1 MVREIPANPP
11 KGAPKKRRRMNL
23 ALRGLVLL
31 SAALT
36 LTAGA
41 SVLFYLLLRG
51 ARQLGREFLFR
62 SPSPLKGEYGILP
75 GIINTLY
82 IIVLTLLT
90 AAPLGIGAAVY
101 LSEYAKPGRLTRLI
115 AFTTGTLAGIP
126 SVVYGLF
133 GALFFGET
141 LRLGYSILTGS
152 LTLSLMVLPAIIRS
166 SQDAL
171 EAVPASLRESAL
183 GCGAT
188 QWQMLRTVVLPCAR
202 KGLAASVLLAVGRI
216 TGESAALLFT
226 AGAATNL
233 PRNWLTH
240 PLASGASLTV
250 QMYLGISNGGYIDE
264 AFGIALVLAMIL
276 VALYFLTAA
285 LTAEPHGREEDS
297 L

>member
-1 MVREIPANPP
+1 MIDKIPNSPVD
-11 KGAPKKRRRMNL
+11 GVGGKRRWINL
-23 ALRGLVLL
+23 ALRAVVFF
-31 SAALT
+31 SAVFT
-36 LTAGA
+36 VTAAA
-41 SVLFYLLLRG
+41 SILFYLLLRG
-51 ARQLGREFLFR
+51 AGKLRWEFLFR

-75 GIINTLY
+75 GIVNTLY
-82 IIVLTLLT
+82 IIILTLLT

-101 LSEYAKPGRLTRLI
+101 LSEYAKPGRITRLI

-133 GALFFGET
+133 GAIFFGEV
-141 LRLGYSILTGS
+141 LHLGYSVLTGS
-152 LTLSLMVLPAIIRS
+152 LTLSLMVLPIIIRS

-171 EAVPASLRESAL
+171 EAVPAVLRESAL

-188 QWQMLRTVVLPCAR
+188 QWQMLRTVVLPCAK

-226 AGAATNL
+226 AGAASNL

-240 PLASGASLTV
+240 SLASGASLTV

-264 AFGIALVLAMIL
+264 AFGIALVLAGIL
-276 VALYFLTAA
+276 AALYWLTGA
-285 LTAEPHGREEDS
+285 LTAERRDRRRDG